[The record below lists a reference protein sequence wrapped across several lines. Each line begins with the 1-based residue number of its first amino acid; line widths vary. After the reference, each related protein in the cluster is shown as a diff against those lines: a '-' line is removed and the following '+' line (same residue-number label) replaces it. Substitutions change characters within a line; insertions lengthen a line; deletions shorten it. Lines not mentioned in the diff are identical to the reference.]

1 MTTKKLTRKQR
12 ILVATTLFGMFF
24 GAGNLIFPVHLGQM
38 AGSNVIPA
46 IIGFIITAVGI
57 PIFGVAAIGVTHS
70 DGLQTLSGKV
80 GKGYGIFFTCLLYLT
95 IGPLFA
101 IPRCATVSFTTG
113 VSPML
118 PEAAQP
124 LALLLF
130 SAVFFAFVLFF
141 SLRPG
146 KITVWIGK
154 IINPVFL
161 LFLAVLVIAAL
172 LKPGASI
179 SDVAPTEPYATKTS
193 AFFSSFIEGYGTM
206 DAIAGLAFGIVVI
219 DVIRRMGVDN
229 DDAVAVDVLGSGVL
243 TGLLMAVIYVVTI
256 LMGTQSRGLFEI
268 SDNGGIALTQ
278 IAGHYFGG
286 VGQIIL
292 AVTITFACLKTSIG
306 LVTSCSE
313 TFVKMTHGKISY
325 KLWAILFTL
334 FSFAVSNVGLSA
346 IIEYSIPVLML
357 IYPPATAL
365 IILAFAGK
373 LFRHDRAVY
382 LSTMIFTWAA
392 AIFDFFKT
400 LPAGVRTALRLD
412 APVELLLGGQQTFLR
427 PVDGRVTGELEA
439 DQPPQLFPLLG
450 PHHFPAQSIVADL
463 IGIGARRGIG
473 RHVLPIA
480 WHRVGE
486 EGQAIVKNRGRG
498 NQLSRV
504 VIPQKPKVSK
514 MSVLIID
521 HGVKDKHAAKLLIE
535 GLPLGLVVVD
545 AGLQATVFDDSPNG
559 DKGCVNVGE
568 QFTF

>member
-1 MTTKKLTRKQR
+1 MTTKKLTRRQR

-80 GKGYGIFFTCLLYLT
+80 GRGYGIFFTCLLYLT

-113 VSPML
+113 VAPML
-118 PEAAQP
+118 LDPSKEW
-124 LALLLF
+124 LALLIF
-130 SAVFFAFVLFF
+130 SAIFFAFVLFF

-154 IINPVFL
+154 IINPIFL

-172 LKPGASI
+172 TNPGASI
-179 SDVAPTEPYATKTS
+179 AAVEPVEAYATGTS
-193 AFFSSFIEGYGTM
+193 SFFSSFIEGYGTM
-206 DAIAGLAFGIVVI
+206 DAIAGLAFGIVVV

-229 DDAVAVDVLGSGVL
+229 DDAVAVDVLGSGAL
-243 TGLLMAVIYVVTI
+243 TGILMAVIYIVTI

-313 TFVKMTHGKISY
+313 TFVKMTHGKLSY
-325 KLWAILFTL
+325 KAWAILFTL

-357 IYPPATAL
+357 IYPPAIAL
-365 IILAFAGK
+365 IILAFIGK
-373 LFRHDRAVY
+373 FFHHDKAVY
-382 LSTMIFTWAA
+382 ISVMAFTWVA
-392 AIFDFFKT
+392 AIFDFMKT
-400 LPAGVRTALRLD
+400 LPAGVQSSLHLDRL
-412 APVELLLGGQQTFLR
+412 
-427 PVDGRVTGELEA
+427 
-439 DQPPQLFPLLG
+439 
-450 PHHFPAQSIVADL
+450 VAF
-463 IGIGARRGIG
+463 AR
-473 RHVLPIA
+473 
-480 WHRVGE
+480 
-486 EGQAIVKNRGRG
+486 QY
-498 NQLSRV
+498 
-504 VIPQKPKVSK
+504 
-514 MSVLIID
+514 
-521 HGVKDKHAAKLLIE
+521 
-535 GLPLGLVVVD
+535 LPLFDLNLGWLLPACLGFVIGLVIHLS
-545 AGLQATVFDDSPNG
+545 GRS
-559 DKGCVNVGE
+559 KIR
-568 QFTF
+568 